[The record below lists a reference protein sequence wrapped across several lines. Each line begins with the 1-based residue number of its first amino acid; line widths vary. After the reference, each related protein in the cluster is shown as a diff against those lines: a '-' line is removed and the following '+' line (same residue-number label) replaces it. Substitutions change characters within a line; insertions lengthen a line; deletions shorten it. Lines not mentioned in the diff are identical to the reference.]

1 MNNYLPSDYQNFIH
15 KSRYARWL
23 PDEQRREEWPE
34 TVGRYFDYMEHY
46 LLHFGYD
53 MIDDRAELDL
63 SLIHI

>member
-34 TVGRYFDYMEHY
+34 TVGRYFDYMEQH
-46 LLHFGYD
+46 LDGRMD
-53 MIDDRAELDL
+53 DL